1 VLTKATPFVLVAALV
16 AALAGASCAPFSAA
30 TPGADG
36 GAEGGGPGN
45 GDAAAATDATTACVA
60 PTCADAGPSCRS
72 YDFASSTCPS
82 AWTFGGDPNGPS
94 AVHECVNGKLHIAA
108 KNTLDVT
115 ATLDRST
122 PQVPYSVRVS
132 AKLAVANWDGGEV
145 LTLQI
150 GPDATFILSAKIL
163 ASGFVS
169 LILCPGAGAN
179 NRPCATFQT
188 AKSEE
193 HLVTFNVTSS
203 GTTATI
209 DCNDWTT
216 LPATALPT
224 GDQLSLAFGKVDG
237 NPIDG
242 TLDDVTV
249 AFFDAP

>member
-1 VLTKATPFVLVAALV
+1 VLAKATPFVLVAAL
-16 AALAGASCAPFSAA
+16 AGASCTPFGAA
-30 TPGADG
+30 TAGADG
-36 GAEGGGPGN
+36 GGPGD
-45 GDAAAATDATTACVA
+45 GDAAATTDASAACVA

-108 KNTLDVT
+108 TDTLDVT

-132 AKLAVANWDGGEV
+132 ARLAVASWDGGEV

-150 GPDATFILSAKIL
+150 GPDAPFILSAKVL

-188 AKSEE
+188 AKGEE
-193 HLVTFNVTSS
+193 HLVTFVVTSS
-203 GTTATI
+203 GTSATI
-209 DCNDWTT
+209 DCVDWTT
-216 LPATALPT
+216 LPATPLPT
-224 GDQLSLAFGKVDG
+224 GDQLSLTFGKVDG
-237 NPIDG
+237 RPIDG